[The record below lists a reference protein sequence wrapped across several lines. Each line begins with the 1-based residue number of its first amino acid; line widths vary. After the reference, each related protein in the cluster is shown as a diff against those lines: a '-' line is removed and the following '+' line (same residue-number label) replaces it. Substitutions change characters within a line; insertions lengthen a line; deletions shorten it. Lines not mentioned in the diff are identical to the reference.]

1 MAGLKAV
8 MVVQRGLHVTLKNDY
23 NITVMRGPFI
33 AEVLLS
39 SKLTDYPGMQRPDAV
54 AALAASS
61 FARTPAPAK
70 PIFQGTSMGNGTA
83 LRRKKRAARLAP
95 GATGTASTPEGKP
108 CRPKRRFFHWAFLW
122 AVVFTALWPSLS
134 RAFTLEQA
142 LTEALATHPQVKA
155 AEEDLRA
162 RKALERSSLSPYG
175 PSLDLTGSV
184 DRISRGSID
193 DRRDQSSLGAEYLLY
208 DGGARFSER
217 AAARMQVARAQET
230 LRAARLD
237 VIRDVSTAFFLV
249 LARTRIVAERTLQVE
264 DARKDLEIAE
274 GRYRLGVAM
283 KSDVLQASVRYEE
296 ALFEKNSAE
305 GDLSTAQA
313 TLRSL
318 VGRALDSAEEAEG
331 SLQVPGTLK
340 DRQRLLVLAEERPEV
355 RQARMDAALAEAQL
369 QKTRSPFL
377 PKVTADAAYTANDGT
392 GYFGDLSD
400 EKRVG
405 ITASWNLFRLDKF
418 YNRKAAMAQLQAA
431 KDRLSEALRQAR
443 LDCFTRYDRALTARR
458 NVDLARSVLA
468 QAEHNYRQA
477 LGEYRVGKG
486 DVLSLVRAESALGA
500 ARVRLQE
507 SLGNWNV
514 ALAELQRAVGLE
526 RLDELLKTE

>member
-1 MAGLKAV
+1 MGDRMFLRHIRRDAEHERREMWSKPRSCISKTRFFPRTARLKADPGAEGA
-8 MVVQRGLHVTLKNDY
+8 RALFADTLMG
-23 NITVMRGPFI
+23 ILV
-33 AEVLLS
+33 ALLS
-39 SKLTDYPGMQRPDAV
+39 AV
-54 AALAASS
+54 ALMAAS
-61 FARTPAPAK
+61 ATP
-70 PIFQGTSMGNGTA
+70 NHA
-83 LRRKKRAARLAP
+83 L
-95 GATGTASTPEGKP
+95 
-108 CRPKRRFFHWAFLW
+108 
-122 AVVFTALWPSLS
+122 
-134 RAFTLEQA
+134 TLEEA
-142 LTEALATHPQVKA
+142 LTEALATHPQIKA

-162 RKALERSSLSPYG
+162 RKALERSSLSPYA

-184 DRISRGSID
+184 DRVSRGPID
-193 DRRDQSSLGAEYLLY
+193 DRRDQTSLGAEYLLF
-208 DGGARFSER
+208 DGGARFSDR
-217 AAARMQVARAQET
+217 STARIQFTRAQEA

-237 VIRDVSTAFFLV
+237 VIRDVSVAFFHV

-313 TLRSL
+313 ALRSV
-318 VGRALDSAEEAEG
+318 VGRPLDSEVEAVG
-331 SLQVPGTLK
+331 SLETLGTLK
-340 DRQRLLVLAEERPEV
+340 DRERLLALTEERPEV
-355 RQARMDAALAEAQL
+355 RQARLDVTLAESQVH
-369 QKTRSPFL
+369 KTLSPFL
-377 PKVTADAAYTANDGT
+377 PKVTADAAYTRNDGT
-392 GYFGDLSD
+392 GYYEDLDD

-405 ITASWNLFRLDKF
+405 VRASWNLFRLDKF
-418 YNRKAAMAQLQAA
+418 SNRQAALAQLQVA

-443 LDCFTRYDRALTARR
+443 LECYSRYDRALTARR
-458 NVDLARSVLA
+458 NVDLARSVLV

-486 DVLSLVRAESALGA
+486 DVLSLVRAESALGS

-507 SLGNWNV
+507 SLSNWNV
-514 ALAELQRAVGLE
+514 TVAELQRSVGVE

>member
-1 MAGLKAV
+1 MGDGMFFRRTRRDVGHERRKMSTKSRFFTSKARFSPGTARLKADAGAV
-8 MVVQRGLHVTLKNDY
+8 GTRALFAGTWMGIFV
-23 NITVMRGPFI
+23 
-33 AEVLLS
+33 ALLS
-39 SKLTDYPGMQRPDAV
+39 VVVLV
-54 AALAASS
+54 AASA
-61 FARTPAPAK
+61 
-70 PIFQGTSMGNGTA
+70 TS
-83 LRRKKRAARLAP
+83 
-95 GATGTASTPEGKP
+95 
-108 CRPKRRFFHWAFLW
+108 
-122 AVVFTALWPSLS
+122 S
-134 RAFTLEQA
+134 RALTLEEA
-142 LTEALATHPQVKA
+142 LAEALATHPQIKA

-162 RKALERSSLSPYG
+162 RKALERSSLSPYV

-184 DRISRGSID
+184 DRVSRGPID
-193 DRRDQSSLGAEYLLY
+193 DRRDQTSLGAEYLLF
-208 DGGARFSER
+208 DGGARFSDR
-217 AAARMQVARAQET
+217 SAARIQLARAQEA

-237 VIRDVSTAFFLV
+237 VIRDVSVAFFQV

-313 TLRSL
+313 TLRSV
-318 VGRALDSAEEAEG
+318 VGRPLDSVVEAVG
-331 SLQVPGTLK
+331 SLETLGTLK
-340 DRQRLLVLAEERPEV
+340 DRERLLAFTEERPEV
-355 RQARMDAALAEAQL
+355 RQARLDVTLAESQVHR
-369 QKTRSPFL
+369 TRSPFL
-377 PKVTADAAYTANDGT
+377 PKVTADAAYTRNDGT
-392 GYFGDLSD
+392 GYFEDLDD

-405 ITASWNLFRLDKF
+405 VRASWNLFRLDKF
-418 YNRKAAMAQLQAA
+418 SNRQAALAQLQAA
-431 KDRLSEALRQAR
+431 KDRLSEALRQSR
-443 LDCFTRYDRALTARR
+443 LECYSRYDRALTARR
-458 NVDLARSVLA
+458 NVDLARSVLV

-507 SLGNWNV
+507 SLGGWNV
-514 ALAELQRAVGLE
+514 TLAELQRAVGVE

>member
-1 MAGLKAV
+1 M
-8 MVVQRGLHVTLKNDY
+8 
-23 NITVMRGPFI
+23 
-33 AEVLLS
+33 
-39 SKLTDYPGMQRPDAV
+39 
-54 AALAASS
+54 
-61 FARTPAPAK
+61 PAPA
-70 PIFQGTSMGNGTA
+70 PS
-83 LRRKKRAARLAP
+83 LA
-95 GATGTASTPEGKP
+95 ATGAA
-108 CRPKRRFFHWAFLW
+108 RPKRGAARAALVPGEKPFRLKRRVFPAAAFW
-122 AVVFTALWPSLS
+122 VMAFMAFSPSLS
-134 RAFTLEQA
+134 RALTLEQA
-142 LTEALATHPQVKA
+142 LSEALATHPQVKA

-162 RKALERSSLSPYG
+162 RKALERSSLSPYA

-193 DRRDQSSLGAEYLLY
+193 DRRDQSSLGAEYLLF
-208 DGGARFSER
+208 DGGARFSDR
-217 AAARMQVARAQET
+217 SAARIQLARAQEA

-237 VIRDVSTAFFLV
+237 VIRDVSVAFFLV

-318 VGRALDSAEEAEG
+318 VGRPLDSAHEAEG
-331 SLQVPGTLK
+331 SLEILGSLK
-340 DRQRLLVLAEERPEV
+340 DRERLLALAEERPEV
-355 RQARMDAALAEAQL
+355 LQARMDAALAEAQL

-377 PKVTADAAYTANDGT
+377 PKVTADAAYTTNDGT
-392 GYFGDLSD
+392 GYFGDIND

-405 ITASWNLFRLDKF
+405 VTASWNLFRLDKF

-431 KDRLSEALRQAR
+431 KDRLAEAVRQAR
-443 LDCFTRYDRALTARR
+443 LECFNRYDRALTARR
-458 NVDLARSVLA
+458 NVDLARSVLV

-514 ALAELQRAVGLE
+514 TLAELQRAAGLE